1 MFMIRGLRAILWVCL
16 KRWLKL
22 ERPIVRAVEIDEVN
36 PTVKSLPTVEVDG
49 VNPTVKS
56 LPPLD
61 GSDKITVNELSP
73 LVLLQTNLILPSVS
87 VPAPSQAKDADHIF
101 QLPRIHVINRI
112 SPRINQLLSAPLP
125 CCYSINFPRPW
136 TNLILP
142 LAPALP
148 RTKDVN
154 LIIPQLSRTHML
166 KIEDLGFIS
175 AKIRTQ
181 GGLTFEGRKAIRY
194 GYSPEKLRS
203 KWEPPAKSELS
214 ESQVLLRRDIFLSLA
229 PPLKDLL
236 KRSLSWIHELYDFQ
250 IKGVEF
256 LAYRKHALLADQMG
270 LGKTVQAISALRVL
284 FSVGAIQRALIVCP
298 ASLVT
303 NWAKEL
309 EKWMPEAITQKVIGN
324 KLKRRMLWRNPAHVY
339 VTSYDSL
346 RSDLEIIRNVRFDV
360 VILDEAQKIK
370 NPDTKTARAL
380 RKLRRIGAWGLSGTP
395 LENKREELISIF
407 QFIHPGL
414 NLDLYLPIPLLR
426 EKIAPYFLRRRKEEV
441 LKELPPK
448 IRSEVWL
455 ELTPEQRK
463 EYEETLEEE
472 RRNLVELAS
481 RRELTRPHI
490 FSVIHKLKQICNHD
504 SRMQSS
510 CKLDYLKEFLQK
522 IVENGDKVIVV
533 NSLQK

>member
-1 MFMIRGLRAILWVCL
+1 
-16 KRWLKL
+16 
-22 ERPIVRAVEIDEVN
+22 
-36 PTVKSLPTVEVDG
+36 
-49 VNPTVKS
+49 
-56 LPPLD
+56 
-61 GSDKITVNELSP
+61 
-73 LVLLQTNLILPSVS
+73 
-87 VPAPSQAKDADHIF
+87 
-101 QLPRIHVINRI
+101 
-112 SPRINQLLSAPLP
+112 
-125 CCYSINFPRPW
+125 
-136 TNLILP
+136 
-142 LAPALP
+142 
-148 RTKDVN
+148 
-154 LIIPQLSRTHML
+154 
-166 KIEDLGFIS
+166 
-175 AKIRTQ
+175 
-181 GGLTFEGRKAIRY
+181 
-194 GYSPEKLRS
+194 
-203 KWEPPAKSELS
+203 
-214 ESQVLLRRDIFLSLA
+214 
-229 PPLKDLL
+229 
-236 KRSLSWIHELYDFQ
+236 
-250 IKGVEF
+250 
-256 LAYRKHALLADQMG
+256 
-270 LGKTVQAISALRVL
+270 
-284 FSVGAIQRALIVCP
+284 
-298 ASLVT
+298 
-303 NWAKEL
+303 
-309 EKWMPEAITQKVIGN
+309 
-324 KLKRRMLWRNPAHVY
+324 
-339 VTSYDSL
+339 
-346 RSDLEIIRNVRFDV
+346 V

-533 NSLQK
+533 TQYVNTTLKFLEANLKEYNPLIYHGSLSSREKERVIDEFQNSPDRYLLLMSLKAGGLGLNLQVASYLYLFDSWWNPAVEEQAEDRVHRIGQRKPVLVLKLLTEGTIEERIQEVLERKRRLFEEVVERIIPDGIEKLSPEELFEILDLDPKLAKLLKEGESKKGGDPHA